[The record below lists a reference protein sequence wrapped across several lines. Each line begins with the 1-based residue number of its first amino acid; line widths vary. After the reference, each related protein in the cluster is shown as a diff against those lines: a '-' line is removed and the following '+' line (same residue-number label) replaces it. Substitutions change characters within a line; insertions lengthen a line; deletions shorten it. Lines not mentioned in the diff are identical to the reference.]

1 MPSVLTDWQLVTW
14 CPDCDYYDQGKC
26 GYPIRTDSSAACPFD
41 DRGLP
46 LREVAVDPN
55 NEPPQMS
62 REAALC
68 KGWESQPRSKELE
81 LAIMRQI
88 VHRTGGRIHVLEVE
102 MLADAVVIR
111 GCAPCYY
118 VKQLALQGVLDVIGS
133 LRTSRVELNVQ
144 VPGIT
149 TPRKMLSV

>member
-1 MPSVLTDWQLVTW
+1 MDTALHEGGGSQLR
-14 CPDCDYYDQGKC
+14 PK
-26 GYPIRTDSSAACPFD
+26 A
-41 DRGLP
+41 
-46 LREVAVDPN
+46 
-55 NEPPQMS
+55 
-62 REAALC
+62 
-68 KGWESQPRSKELE
+68 LE

-88 VHRTGGRIHVLEVE
+88 VHRTGGRIHMLEVE
-102 MLADAVVIR
+102 MLDDTVVIR

-149 TPRKMLSV
+149 TPRKTLSVNA